1 MRKTLFLTLVG
12 AMLLAVPGWA
22 ALESIGKDNV
32 NIRSGPG
39 LQTSIIFQ
47 APLGYPIEVEK
58 QKGKWVYFRDWENYT
73 GWVYKPLV
81 SSINTAVVQVEHANI
96 RKGPGLKYR
105 VVLRADKGEIFK
117 VFKKKGNWVKVG
129 YYLENTVVGWIRQDL
144 VWGE

>member
-12 AMLLAVPGWA
+12 AMFLAVPGWA

-39 LQTSIIFQ
+39 LQNSIIFQ
-47 APLGYPIEVEK
+47 APLGYPIDVEK
-58 QKGKWVYFRDWENYT
+58 EEGQWVYFRDWENYT

-81 SSINTAVVQVEHANI
+81 SSINTAVIQVDHANI
-96 RKGPGLKYR
+96 RKGPGLNYG
-105 VVLRADKGEIFK
+105 VVLQADKGEIFK
-117 VFKKKGNWVKVG
+117 VFKKKGNWVQVG

>member
-12 AMLLAVPGWA
+12 AMFLAVPGWA

-39 LQTSIIFQ
+39 LQTNIIFQ

-58 QKGKWVYFRDWENYT
+58 QKGQWVYFRDWENYT

-96 RKGPGLKYR
+96 RKGPGLKYG
-105 VVLRADKGEIFK
+105 VVLQADKGEIFK
-117 VFKKKGNWVKVG
+117 VFNKKGNWVKVG
-129 YYLENTVVGWIRQDL
+129 YYLENMVVGWIRQDL